1 MLRRGSPIVEA
12 VRSSGQ
18 WTAFVAAAALLVD
31 PCIVVGAGAQEP
43 PPKGSGP
50 ATPPLRIHCPA
61 LDEEAKAALEARARA
76 EMAANPHSA
85 EDIAIDCVDDSALV
99 TKRVEGAAATG
110 WRRVE
115 LPPDHA
121 LAVDDLLDAV
131 HSLRSEP
138 PGSAVAPDGIAS
150 RRPAG
155 NSSYAFGAVVG
166 AGGLLW
172 YGAIEEALGPRV
184 GLRLSAPRHWS
195 MNLVASV
202 VWGLSSASGLRARA
216 YEASWTVHYAPVAW
230 LDAGVGADLFGL
242 AATPS
247 SSGAR
252 EQSTFTGGGV
262 AQVRYVL
269 RGGRLSLSLGPQ
281 LEVLARP
288 IVVEVAQVEAFHVSN
303 LVAGLVMDAEADLI
317 R

>member
-1 MLRRGSPIVEA
+1 MRSP
-12 VRSSGQ
+12 GY
-18 WTAFVAAAALLVD
+18 WTAFAATMTLLEGLCVVA
-31 PCIVVGAGAQEP
+31 GARAQEP
-43 PPKGSGP
+43 PPKASGTG
-50 ATPPLRIHCPA
+50 TPTLRIHCPA

-76 EMAANPHSA
+76 EMAANPNSA
-85 EDIAIDCVDDSALV
+85 EDIAIDCVDDSAVL
-99 TKRVEGAAATG
+99 TKRVEGAATVS

-121 LAVDDLLDAV
+121 LAVDDLLAAL
-131 HSLRSEP
+131 HTLRSEA
-138 PGSAVAPDGIAS
+138 PGSVVAGDSAPS
-150 RRPAG
+150 HRSAG
-155 NSSYAFGAVVG
+155 GSSYAFGAVVG

-172 YGAIEEALGPRV
+172 HGAIDEALGPRI

-195 MNLVASV
+195 TNLVAGV
-202 VWGLSSASGLRARA
+202 VWGLRSASGLRARA

-242 AATPS
+242 EATPS
-247 SSGAR
+247 GSATR
-252 EQSTFTGGGV
+252 EQSTLTAGGV
-262 AQVRYVL
+262 VLARYVL

-288 IVVEVAQVEAFHVSN
+288 IVVEVGQVEAFRVSN
-303 LVAGLVMDAEADLI
+303 LVAGLVLDAEGDLI